1 MSNKNIDQINNYYN
15 EKFKIKKDLHNK
27 NSVNNL
33 LKRISSG
40 QRGVVLEMFFEE

>member
-1 MSNKNIDQINNYYN
+1 MSNKNIDFKNNSYN
-15 EKFKIKKDLHNK
+15 KKFKIKKDLLNK
-27 NSVNNL
+27 SSVNNL